1 MYDAAACPDGKKV
14 KTCKSFI
21 YLPTNDEH
29 CSSVDRKH
37 GLWIVCVTCNKSVT
51 CRNRRTF
58 TLARWNNH
66 KNSPEHKEIIR
77 RLKEVKLLVLKKKMG
92 TTTLTALEKA
102 THKQLRSKQSPL
114 FQFYGHKKQ
123 QASNPKNSSSTITNG
138 SPTPPSAAESTQ
150 TKNTSP
156 SKKPA
161 TCEGILSDFCGAT
174 KQPLNVYALYALV
187 VEQSKYKVGNVGMGR
202 KKFLQIFDKGCNGTG
217 GKFCK
222 TKKGNIFACIK
233 FDDLR

>member
-1 MYDAAACPDGKKV
+1 MFIVLSFLLSQSHPKLSLPLCLLHSLLHPNKFSLWVYDAAACPDGKKV

-92 TTTLTALEKA
+92 TTTLTALENA

-114 FQFYGHKKQ
+114 FQWYGR
-123 QASNPKNSSSTITNG
+123 IY
-138 SPTPPSAAESTQ
+138 
-150 TKNTSP
+150 TS
-156 SKKPA
+156 
-161 TCEGILSDFCGAT
+161 
-174 KQPLNVYALYALV
+174 
-187 VEQSKYKVGNVGMGR
+187 
-202 KKFLQIFDKGCNGTG
+202 
-217 GKFCK
+217 
-222 TKKGNIFACIK
+222 TKKGPSRGLI
-233 FDDLR
+233 